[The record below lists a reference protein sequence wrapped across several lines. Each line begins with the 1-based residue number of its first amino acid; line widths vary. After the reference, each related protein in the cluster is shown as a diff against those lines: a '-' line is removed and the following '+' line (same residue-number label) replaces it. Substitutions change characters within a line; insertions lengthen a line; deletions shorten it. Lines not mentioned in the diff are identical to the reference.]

1 MDYIEKCDEEAV
13 EYASRAAEGGA
24 NYEDSYD
31 YFMNKCV
38 RKCKNKDEELD
49 EIDFNYLAV

>member
-49 EIDFNYLAV
+49 EIDFN